1 MVLAVAVFSGFK
13 RHLPSAPQKIG
24 KSGEAAIAAT
34 SDERS
39 RIRGLL
45 VVFAIVVAFWV
56 AFYQNGF
63 TLTLWARDNTDTSV
77 SPEVFQSVNPLGIIL
92 FSPLLVAV
100 WAALRKR
107 KTEPSTISK
116 IVLGMLL
123 TAISFGIM
131 AAAGISGGDTGKV
144 SSSWL
149 ISSYL
154 VIALA
159 EICLSP
165 MGLSLVTKVAP
176 PRHRATMMG
185 AWFAATATGGY
196 LSGFVGR
203 YWNTFPHSRF
213 FLMVVGLC
221 LVAAVLMAMVRKML
235 SKAFSSAGA

>member
-1 MVLAVAVFSGFK
+1 MVV
-13 RHLPSAPQKIG
+13 
-24 KSGEAAIAAT
+24 AIAIFIGFGRYLPKTAQKSAAVNDANVLT
-34 SDERS
+34 PADVRA
-39 RIRGLL
+39 RILCLL

-63 TLTLWARDNTDTSV
+63 TLTLWARDNTATNI

-100 WAALRKR
+100 WAALRR
-107 KTEPSTISK
+107 RRAEPSTLSK
-116 IVLGMLL
+116 IVIGMLL
-123 TAISFGIM
+123 TAVTFGIM
-131 AAAGISGGDTGKV
+131 TVAGIVGGDSGRV
-144 SSSWL
+144 SASWL
-149 ISSYL
+149 VSAYL

-196 LSGFVGR
+196 LAGFVGR
-203 YWNTFPHSRF
+203 YWSVMPHSRF
-213 FLMVVGLC
+213 FLMVVVLC
-221 LVAAVLMAMVRKML
+221 LIAAVLMALAKRRL
-235 SKAFSSAGA
+235 GRILI